1 MPQAWAFPHP
11 CRYNPNPKASVGKER
26 TIAGVG
32 VRVLQE
38 PHQTS
43 QDKQRQLFPQ
53 LEAVYL
59 QTAVFALA
67 IVLPPPRPTEAVCV
81 PARPPVRGSISGL
94 HGACANPLALCRGS
108 PHMESEQIL
117 LQTSGV
123 VSSSLGGSLGGE
135 ASSSVLSTEGVPC
148 DTPVTWL
155 WPCSAHP
162 PPFHIPRPRF
172 RGGPGYHPSVLEI

>member
-1 MPQAWAFPHP
+1 M
-11 CRYNPNPKASVGKER
+11 GKER
-26 TIAGVG
+26 TMAGVG

-67 IVLPPPRPTEAVCV
+67 IVLPSPKPTEAVCV
-81 PARPPVRGSISGL
+81 PAPPPSGAPSL
-94 HGACANPLALCRGS
+94 ASTGACANALALCRGS

-123 VSSSLGGSLGGE
+123 VSSSLGGRLRGE
-135 ASSSVLSTEGVPC
+135 ASSSVLSTEGVSC